1 VYWLKPS
8 LLPRRAAAAVLV
20 VTAVIWDLRGPATVA
35 YPFTTAHTPRG
46 RTVEIEFR
54 HVPEGLLPPPADGG
68 AAAIDLPAGVPLL
81 ASLVAP
87 EVTVPDGWWSV
98 PIDGAGHAA
107 PGDSV
112 MLVSADPPLRFVG
125 LVVTSG
131 QGDRY
136 SGDYRPTLVALPEE
150 EAALAS
156 AATALGT
163 LIVAVQ
169 PSRGRAAAGE

>member
-1 VYWLKPS
+1 MCVKS
-8 LLPRRAAAAVLV
+8 VHGGK
-20 VTAVIWDLRGPATVA
+20 IRG
-35 YPFTTAHTPRG
+35 
-46 RTVEIEFR
+46 
-54 HVPEGLLPPPADGG
+54 LADGG

-81 ASLVAP
+81 SGLVAP
-87 EVTVPDGWWSV
+87 DVTVPEGWWSV

-112 MLVSADPPLRFVG
+112 MLVSADPPLRFIG
-125 LVVTSG
+125 LVVASG

-150 EAALAS
+150 EAALVS
-156 AATALGT
+156 AASGLGT

-169 PSRGRAAAGE
+169 PGRRPAGE